1 MNFRLEEAIRE
12 MQTVMD
18 MWEFMARRTPFNEE
32 KGLDSWTEEDA
43 KRTYGTWVDDEGDE
57 RICLSAAEQ
66 TCAKLIKAGEE
77 LAKDWENSEREWRM
91 HRDSAKRRIEELEKF
106 AGMSDRDLGDYFT
119 KHLEQAKEYEGEET
133 LGYIPDFYWHIAR
146 RLSK

>member
-1 MNFRLEEAIRE
+1 MNFKLEEAIRE

-18 MWEFMARRTPFNEE
+18 MWEFMAKRTPFNDEE
-32 KGLDSWTEEDA
+32 GLKSWNKEDA
-43 KRTYGTWVDDEGDE
+43 KQAYGTWVDEEGE
-57 RICLSAAEQ
+57 EQICLSAAEQ
-66 TCAKLIKAGEE
+66 TCAKLIHAAQD
-77 LAKDWENSEREWRM
+77 LAYDWEKSEREWRM
-91 HRDSAKRRIEELEKF
+91 HRDSAQRRIEELEKF

-119 KHLEQAKEYEGEET
+119 KHLERAKEDEGQET